1 MAHADGLNPVA
12 VAVEV
17 GIEVINHPMSGI
29 LILESWSTVRIVSY
43 LGGMSCYA
51 C

>member
-17 GIEVINHPMSGI
+17 GIEVINHPMSGSI
-29 LILESWSTVRIVSY
+29 DFRKLEHCKDCQLLRS
-43 LGGMSCYA
+43 
-51 C
+51 